1 MPVKSL
7 MIAVPTTGGM
17 MKSRTVT
24 SLMQLGKALARAGI
38 DYRFWN
44 VDSSDVVTARNRY
57 ANTLL
62 ASPRHD
68 ALLFVDSD
76 MEFAPRVVMR
86 MLALDTGVVAAAY
99 KKKQFDLTAFAQ
111 AMADH
116 GDEKKAISQNGAFT
130 VLPTWDKS
138 KRQPMK
144 LKGGFLSAAA
154 AGMGLCQITRAALQ
168 EMVAEGA
175 VEEHKGV
182 LEGREYRYHGF
193 FNHLDYQGN
202 QLLEDYAFCYRW
214 TRLMKRELPV
224 CVDEDIGHV
233 GEFVFKG
240 TYLDTLKL
248 KGE

>member
-24 SLMQLGKALARAGI
+24 SLMQLGKALARARI
-38 DYRFWN
+38 DYQFWN

-57 ANTLL
+57 ANTLI

-76 MEFAPRVVMR
+76 MEFPPRAAMK
-86 MLALDTGVVAAAY
+86 MIALDVPVAAAAY
-99 KKKQFDLTAFAQ
+99 KKKQFDLAAFAR
-111 AMADH
+111 AMAEH

-130 VLPTWDKS
+130 VLPAWDRR
-138 KRQPMK
+138 KREPIK
-144 LKGGFLSAAA
+144 LKRGFISAAA
-154 AGMGLCQITRAALQ
+154 AGMGLCLITRAALQ
-168 EMVAEGA
+168 AMVDEGA

-182 LEGREYRYHGF
+182 LEGHEYSYYGF
-193 FNHLDYQGN
+193 FNHLDYHGN

-214 TRLMKRELPV
+214 TGVMKRELPV
-224 CVDEDIGHV
+224 LVDEDIGHV
-233 GEFVFKG
+233 GEFVFTG
-240 TYLDTLKL
+240 SYVDTLKI
-248 KGE
+248 KGS